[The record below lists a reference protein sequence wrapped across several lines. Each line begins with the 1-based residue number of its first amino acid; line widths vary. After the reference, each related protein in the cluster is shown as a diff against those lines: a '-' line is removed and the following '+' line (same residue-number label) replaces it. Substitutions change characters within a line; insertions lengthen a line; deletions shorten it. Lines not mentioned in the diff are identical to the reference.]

1 MYERYLFLARDG
13 VQARKR
19 NLDACKTWRETQEE
33 QSEINAVVKRIRS
46 NPAVYQPFP
55 EVPQVSAWLHVFKTD
70 RLRYPLLIILG
81 PSASGK
87 TEFAKGLFQ
96 SPLELK
102 VGDTEVFPA
111 KMMEFK
117 RHFHDALILD
127 DVRDLNF
134 LISHQEKLQGKYD
147 SRIEFATTQGGTC
160 FYTKYLFKIPTAA
173 CFLCLGEL
181 VCPPLEHTCEPWC
194 IAAACF
200 LCLGE
205 LVWPALEHTCEP
217 WCIAA
222 ACFLCLGEL
231 GCPPLEHTCEPQSFA
246 AQPPIDPD
254 CSVLCPSWPVMVVVS
269 ESVHPRG
276 LDFQNQRKVVILRD
290 VHGLTFPEIAKQVK
304 TLFGGRPSARSCCLY
319 YHSFSGKVGRRCC
332 RYKNCGR
339 NAWKLT
345 RDVQRFLLQKLK
357 QLRKTGLCTCAILQR
372 EVAREQGV
380 ALEIST
386 IRKYLHSKGYKWL
399 PRAQTRKYTAA
410 QMRARVAF
418 AQSSGS
424 RSSPLVGKIIFCNG
438 WMRFDHSPSRAH
450 WSVEFLEDIPVT
462 HVAAQERALSATA
475 SWTRHVQQAMR
486 PWPVHSSVGRAQ
498 SRWLCYSAV
507 PSTEKA
513 LRKWMGGC
521 CQGRKAS
528 RCD

>member
-1 MYERYLFLARDG
+1 MPTKPMMSVLYNSLVFRLGKHELNSSLFALLLLLLNFEAHLTWPVRDG
-13 VQARKR
+13 RFIQLKKAASCIAAACFLRLGELVCPQ
-19 NLDACKTWRETQEE
+19 LDHTCEPWCIAAACFLCLGELVCPP
-33 QSEINAVVKRIRS
+33 SE
-46 NPAVYQPFP
+46 
-55 EVPQVSAWLHVFKTD
+55 H
-70 RLRYPLLIILG
+70 
-81 PSASGK
+81 
-87 TEFAKGLFQ
+87 
-96 SPLELK
+96 
-102 VGDTEVFPA
+102 
-111 KMMEFK
+111 
-117 RHFHDALILD
+117 
-127 DVRDLNF
+127 
-134 LISHQEKLQGKYD
+134 
-147 SRIEFATTQGGTC
+147 TC
-160 FYTKYLFKIPTAA
+160 EPWCLAAA

-200 LCLGE
+200 LRLGE
-205 LVWPALEHTCEP
+205 LVCPQLDHTCEP

-231 GCPPLEHTCEPQSFA
+231 VCPPLEHTCEPQSFA

-304 TLFGGRPSARSCCLY
+304 TLFGGRPSLQELRAEVDSWCAALPLAEAETATEDWSLHLCHFATRSCP
-319 YHSFSGKVGRRCC
+319 SAS
-332 RYKNCGR
+332 
-339 NAWKLT
+339 T
-345 RDVQRFLLQKLK
+345 
-357 QLRKTGLCTCAILQR
+357 CT
-372 EVAREQGV
+372 
-380 ALEIST
+380 
-386 IRKYLHSKGYKWL
+386 
-399 PRAQTRKYTAA
+399 PRAASGCHVHRK
-410 QMRARVAF
+410 
-418 AQSSGS
+418 GNILLHKCGHEL
-424 RSSPLVGKIIFCNG
+424 PLPSKFWLSVQPACGKNYLCNG
-438 WMRFDHSPSRAH
+438 WMRVDHSPSRAH

-498 SRWLCYSAV
+498 SRWLCYGAV

-513 LRKWMGGC
+513 LHKWMGGC